1 MANDNSE
8 LAAFVLRRGQIKGQL
23 TRFQTFLEDP
33 KSNVATQLRLR
44 AEKIRE
50 AWSEFDAIQNNIEI
64 LDVSNEQVQYRSAF
78 ENLYYDLMSEVDD
91 RLSKSNALAQ
101 NRQQIQGDQSEVT
114 NSHNS
119 PLIKL
124 KPLEIPTF
132 TGKFDDWVTFQDI
145 FCALVH
151 TNKSITDIQKF
162 CYLRNALEGEAS
174 SLIKN
179 LETSSSN
186 YEIAWK
192 IVTTRYNNTRMLIQT
207 HTKRIFD
214 LEPINKESGI
224 KLKQLTDSL
233 NAHIQAL
240 KALKHDPHNWGA
252 LLLHVIY
259 TKLDT
264 NSIRQW
270 EAEVSKDELPSV
282 QLMMGFL
289 GKRSQML
296 ESVENAKLLTF
307 KQNEPNWSSNKIAKF
322 GASRKGAS
330 SFLSTYKMKCYMC
343 QQPHPIYKCTAFLAL
358 DIASRVSKV
367 NELKMCS
374 NCLKKTDH
382 QVKQCPARKC
392 VKCQKPHNLLLHHD
406 KEPSSDEG
414 SAQGNVSND
423 GLVVA
428 HTADAGEIDNQVLL
442 ATAIIK
448 VSSPAGNH
456 IHGRALLDNGS
467 QSNFITN
474 NLVHKLG
481 LKRHKVNIPICGIS
495 ESKNNI
501 RYKVT
506 AVVQSL
512 NSSYVTTIEF
522 LVLSKITGSLPH
534 TPTRTVSI
542 PDNVNIADPLFN
554 CPGNIDVLIGGD
566 TYWDIMCD
574 EKLKT
579 KDGPYLQ
586 KTLLGWV
593 VVGKTSTK
601 LSTNKLSSC
610 LLTTQNEYQALDNKI
625 ELFWK
630 MEEISS
636 KDNFTDEEK
645 LCITHFNKNL
655 AQNEDGRFVVKL
667 PFKEDCHQ
675 LGNSYT
681 SARQRFLS
689 LEKRLIKNPELYMK
703 YKMFMS
709 EYENLNHMERINDTS
724 SDKQVIDSAKCFY
737 LPHSYVI
744 NDRSRTT
751 KLRVVFDGSAK
762 TSSGVSLND
771 TLMSGPKIQP
781 DLLDI
786 VVRFRTHKYAFSAD
800 ITKMYRQVLVHE
812 DHRDY
817 QRVLW
822 RSDPN
827 DELKIYRLCT
837 VTYGLAPAGFLAISC
852 VNRIGDKTTNTKIK
866 EIIKNDFCVDDCL
879 TGADS
884 LMEAIELRDEL
895 ISIMRGGGFELS
907 KWTTNHTDLFPNR
920 NKDEMTTI
928 PMDKESVKTLG
939 LYWEPKSDYFTYVV
953 RVPKVNNEVTKR
965 HILAG
970 LATLF
975 DPLGLVGPI
984 ILVGK
989 LLLQN
994 VWREKI
1000 GWDSPVPPYIQL
1012 EWETYNNC
1020 LNELNS
1026 FSIPRW
1032 LGSDNG
1038 KHIEIH
1044 GFADASMK
1052 AYGACVYMRTSD
1064 KDGNIACQLVCAKSR
1079 IAPVK
1084 VISIPRLELCA
1095 ALLLSRLIDVI
1106 IPAFRLNIS
1115 RRYLWTDS
1123 TVTLAWIAA
1132 ESSKWKTFVANRVSE
1147 IHTLTD
1153 RAEWGHVTSDDN
1165 PADVLSRGCT
1175 PSELKYNTQW
1185 WYGPSW
1191 LKIKTFKCS
1200 TSDGETLE
1208 HVNDVQSEERTAPI
1222 VVCTSQRDVSLDINK
1237 YSSLTKLIHVVSYL
1251 LRYKNNALSKRNNTS
1266 RIIGPLNVNEVTSAT
1281 KTVVKIIQRT
1291 HFSAE
1296 IEELKNNR
1304 NVSVKS
1310 KMNKLNP
1317 FIDDSGIVRVG
1328 GRLTNAVDINN
1339 DQRYP
1344 IILPSDTAF
1353 SKLIMLQEHKKL
1365 MHAGPQATLAAVRLK
1380 YWPING
1386 RTCVRK
1392 VIHRCVTCFKARP
1405 KNVSPVMGNL
1415 PTFRVNRPSRCFEN
1429 CGVDYA
1435 GPFMLKC
1442 SNRRNAAT
1450 QKAYICVFV
1459 CFATKA
1465 VHLELVC
1472 DLSTDAFLAALT
1484 RFISRRGLCKNIYS
1498 DNATCF
1504 VGANNKLS
1512 DLKHLMLSES
1522 HKDRVRQVMTSHGIT
1537 WHFIPPRAPH
1547 FGGLWEAAVR
1557 SIKKHL
1563 NRNVGLVKLTYD
1575 EFYTLLVQIEACL
1588 NSRPLTS
1595 LSTDP
1600 LDFSVLTPGHFLI
1613 GDSLISLPE
1622 PDTSKLTHNLVSRW
1636 QKVQSIARQ
1645 IWRRWSIEYLSQLQE
1660 RNKWDKSRGPPIKV
1674 GSMVIIKDTNL
1685 PPLQWNLGRVV
1696 DIFPGK
1702 DGVVRVAMVNTASG
1716 QKKRAVRLLC
1726 PLPIQD
1732 NDELGPN

>member
-1 MANDNSE
+1 MPNENNE
-8 LAAFVLRRGQIKGQL
+8 LAAFVLRRGQIKAQL
-23 TRFQTFLEDP
+23 TRFQTFLNEP
-33 KSNVATQLRLR
+33 KSEIKTQLRLR

-50 AWSEFDAIQNNIEI
+50 AWSEFDAIQNNIEM
-64 LDVSNEQVQYRSAF
+64 LDV
-78 ENLYYDLMSEVDD
+78 
-91 RLSKSNALAQ
+91 
-101 NRQQIQGDQSEVT
+101 
-114 NSHNS
+114 
-119 PLIKL
+119 IKL

-132 TGKFDDWVTFQDI
+132 SGKFEDWVTFQDI

-151 TNKSITDIQKF
+151 TNKSITDIEKF
-162 CYLRNALEGEAS
+162 CYLRNELEGEAS

-179 LETSSSN
+179 LETSSTN

-192 IVTTRYNNTRMLIQT
+192 IITTRYNNTRMLIQT

-214 LEPINKESGI
+214 LEPIIKESAI
-224 KLKQLTDSL
+224 KLKNLTDSL

-240 KALKHDPHNWGA
+240 KALKHDPYNWGA

-270 EAEVSKDELPSV
+270 EVEVLRDDLPSV
-282 QLMMGFL
+282 QSMMEFL
-289 GKRSQML
+289 GKRCQML
-296 ESVENAKLLTF
+296 ESVENAKLLIF
-307 KQNEPNWSSNKIAKF
+307 KQNDSNYSSTKTSKF
-322 GASRKGAS
+322 GTSKKGAS
-330 SFLSTYKMKCYMC
+330 TFLTTYKMKCYLC
-343 QQPHPIYKCTAFLAL
+343 QQPHPIYKCTVFLAL
-358 DIASRVSKV
+358 DIPSRISKV
-367 NELKMCS
+367 NELKLCN
-374 NCLKKTDH
+374 NCLKKSDH

-392 VKCQKPHNLLLHHD
+392 GKCQKLHNSLLHQE
-406 KEPSSDEG
+406 KEASSEEG
-414 SAQGNVSND
+414 NIQGNGSND
-423 GLVVA
+423 AVVVA
-428 HTADAGEIDNQVLL
+428 HTVDAADTDNQVLL

-448 VSSPAGNH
+448 ISSSAGRN

-501 RYKVT
+501 KYKVT

-534 TPTRTVSI
+534 TPIRAVSI
-542 PDNVNIADPLFN
+542 PDNVNVADPSFN

-566 TYWDIMCD
+566 TYWDIMCN

-586 KTLLGWV
+586 NTLFGWV
-593 VVGKTSTK
+593 VVGKTSTQ
-601 LSTNKLSSC
+601 LSTTKLNSC
-610 LLTTQNEYQALDNKI
+610 LLTTQNQYQLLDNKI

-630 MEEISS
+630 MEELSS
-636 KDNFTDEEK
+636 KHNFTDEEK
-645 LCITHFNKNL
+645 SCITHFNENL
-655 AQNEDGRFVVKL
+655 AQNEDGRFIVKL
-667 PFKEDCHQ
+667 PFKENCHQ

-681 SARQRFLS
+681 SALRRFLS

-703 YKMFMS
+703 YIMFMS
-709 EYENLNHMERINDTS
+709 EYENLNHMERVYDAG
-724 SDKQVIDSAKCFY
+724 SDKQLIDSAKYFY

-744 NDRSRTT
+744 NERSRTT

-771 TLMSGPKIQP
+771 TLMNGPKIQP

-827 DELKIYRLCT
+827 DEVKVYRLCT

-852 VNRIGDKTTNTKIK
+852 INHLGDKTTNMKLK

-884 LMEAIELRDEL
+884 LLEAIEVRNEL

-907 KWTTNHTDLFPNR
+907 KWTTNHTDLLPNH
-920 NKDEMTTI
+920 NKNEMTTV
-928 PMDKESVKTLG
+928 PMDRESVKTLG
-939 LYWEPKSDYFTYVV
+939 LYWEPKSDCYTYVV
-953 RVPKVNNEVTKR
+953 QVPEVKSEVTKR

-989 LLLQN
+989 ILLQSL
-994 VWREKI
+994 WREKI
-1000 GWDSPVPPYIQL
+1000 DWDSPVPHHIQL

-1032 LGSDNG
+1032 LGSN
-1038 KHIEIH
+1038 KNKQIEIH

-1052 AYGACVYMRTSD
+1052 AYGACIYMRTID
-1064 KDGNIACQLVCAKSR
+1064 TDGIVKSQLVCAKSR

-1106 IPAFRLNIS
+1106 IPALNLSIL

-1123 TVTLAWIAA
+1123 TVTLDWISA
-1132 ESSKWKTFVANRVSE
+1132 ESNRWKTFVANRVGE

-1153 RAEWGHVTSDDN
+1153 RAEWGHVTSSDN

-1185 WYGPSW
+1185 WHGPAW
-1191 LKIKTFKCS
+1191 LESNTFKCS
-1200 TSDGETLE
+1200 TSYVKNIE
-1208 HVNDVQSEERTAPI
+1208 HVNDVQSEEKTALI
-1222 VVCTSQRDVSLDINK
+1222 VVCTSQKDVPLDINK
-1237 YSSLTKLIHVVSYL
+1237 YSSLTKLLHVVSYL
-1251 LRYKNNALSKRNNTS
+1251 LRFKNNALSKRNNTS
-1266 RIIGPLNVNEVTSAT
+1266 HSVGPLNVNEVLMAT
-1281 KTVVKIIQRT
+1281 KTIIKLIQHA
-1291 HFSAE
+1291 HFSIE

-1304 NVSVKS
+1304 NVSQKS

-1317 FIDDSGIVRVG
+1317 FIDDDGIVRVG
-1328 GRLTNAVDINN
+1328 GRLTNATDIDN
-1339 DQRYP
+1339 DQRFP
-1344 IILPSDTAF
+1344 IILPYETTF
-1353 SKLIMLQEHKKL
+1353 LKLIMLHEHKKL
-1365 MHAGPQATLAAVRLK
+1365 MHAGPHATRLASVRMK

-1386 RTCVRK
+1386 RRCVRK
-1392 VIHRCVTCFKARP
+1392 VIHQCVTCFKARP
-1405 KNVSPVMGNL
+1405 KSVSPIMGNL
-1415 PTFRVNRPSRCFEN
+1415 PMFRVDRPSRCFEN

-1442 SNRRNAAT
+1442 SNRRNAAA
-1450 QKAYICVFV
+1450 QKAYICVFI

-1465 VHLELVC
+1465 IHLELVC
-1472 DLSTDAFLAALT
+1472 DLSTDAFLAALK

-1504 VGANNKLS
+1504 IGANNTLN
-1512 DLKHLMLSES
+1512 DLKLLMSSEG
-1522 HKDRVRQVMTSHGIT
+1522 HKDRIHQFMTNHEIT

-1547 FGGLWEAAVR
+1547 FG
-1557 SIKKHL
+1557 
-1563 NRNVGLVKLTYD
+1563 
-1575 EFYTLLVQIEACL
+1575 VQIEACL
-1588 NSRPLTS
+1588 NSRPLTP

-1600 LDFSVLTPGHFLI
+1600 LDLSVLTPGHFLI
-1613 GDSLISLPE
+1613 GDSLVSLPE
-1622 PDTSKLTHNLVSRW
+1622 PDISNVAQNLLSRWKKVQNLV
-1636 QKVQSIARQ
+1636 QQ
-1645 IWRRWSIEYLSQLQE
+1645 IWRRWSVEYLSQLQE
-1660 RNKWDKSRGPPIKV
+1660 RKKWDKSRGPSVKV
-1674 GSMVIIKDTNL
+1674 GSMVIVRDTNL
-1685 PPLQWNLGRVV
+1685 PPLQWHLGRVIDV
-1696 DIFPGK
+1696 FPGK
-1702 DGVVRVAMVNTASG
+1702 DGVVRVAMINTASG
-1716 QKKRAVRLLC
+1716 PKKRAVRLLC

-1732 NDELGPN
+1732 NDDTEPNDNN